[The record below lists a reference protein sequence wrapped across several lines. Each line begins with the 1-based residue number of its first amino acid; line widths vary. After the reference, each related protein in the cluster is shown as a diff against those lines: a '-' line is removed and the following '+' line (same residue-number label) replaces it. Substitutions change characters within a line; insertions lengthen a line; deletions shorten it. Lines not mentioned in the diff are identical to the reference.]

1 MRVRTAGMRISLTLL
16 ASAVLAACAMQPP
29 RPLPAPAVITPLPA
43 VAPPVGAVPVPKLP
57 SKPVTQPWASIAA
70 SDVMH
75 DCADA
80 PLIRANAA
88 RYARSPAHF
97 EQLLRQ
103 SLPLIIYVQ
112 KELRAS
118 GIPGEFAML
127 PMLESSYR
135 ASEPSHRGDAAGM
148 WQFMPATARRHGITI
163 NRQYDG
169 RLDPVASTQA
179 AITMLKSLEQQFGDW
194 RLVDMSYNAGPY
206 AIMAALR
213 DHPDL
218 GSQAIPN
225 IPVSAASR
233 NHLAKLM
240 ALNCIVRDPVRF
252 AVKLPQPAHDN
263 ELSTI
268 KVPSG
273 SRISNIADMAEIS
286 ESTLRKLNPG
296 YHSTRIP
303 ADSPRTLLLP
313 ADAAQ
318 TLLTALT
325 VNASESVAQ
334 VDTNAPQTGAAGSI
348 PLPAEPTAPD
358 QGSTSGPTPASPTKY
373 RVRGGETLW
382 SIAHRFHVSVSD
394 LKRWNHLQDNTVR
407 SGEELR
413 LHG

>member
-1 MRVRTAGMRISLTLL
+1 MRARTAGIRISLTLL

-29 RPLPAPAVITPLPA
+29 RPLPAPAVVTPLPA
-43 VAPPVGAVPVPKLP
+43 VAPPASAVLTAPPSPVM
-57 SKPVTQPWASIAA
+57 QPWASIKA
-70 SDVMH
+70 SAVMH
-75 DCADA
+75 DCANT
-80 PLIRANAA
+80 PLIRANTA

-103 SLPLIIYVQ
+103 SLPLITYVQ

-148 WQFMPATARRHGITI
+148 WQLMPATARRHGVTV
-163 NRQYDG
+163 NGQYDG

-179 AITMLKSLEQQFGDW
+179 AISMLKSLEQQFGDW
-194 RLVDMSYNAGPY
+194 RLVDMAYNAGPY

-225 IPVSAASR
+225 IPVNAASR

-240 ALNCIVRDPVRF
+240 ALNCIVRDPARF
-252 AVKLPQPAHDN
+252 AVKLPQSAHDN

-286 ESTLRKLNPG
+286 HSTLRTLHPG
-296 YHSTRIP
+296 SHGTRRP
-303 ADSPRTLLLP
+303 AGSPRPLLLP

-334 VDTNAPQTGAAGSI
+334 VDTNAPESTAAGSI
-348 PLPAEPTAPD
+348 PLPAEPTPPD
-358 QGSTSGPTPASPTKY
+358 QGSASGPAPAAPTQY
-373 RVRGGETLW
+373 RVRDGETLW
-382 SIAHRFHVSVSD
+382 SIARRFHVSVSD

-407 SGEELR
+407 AGKELR

>member
-1 MRVRTAGMRISLTLL
+1 MRARTAGIRISLTLL

-29 RPLPAPAVITPLPA
+29 KPLPTPAVVTPLPA
-43 VAPPVGAVPVPKLP
+43 VAPPASAALTPAPDGAV
-57 SKPVTQPWASIAA
+57 QPWADIKA
-70 SDVMH
+70 SAVMR

-88 RYARSPAHF
+88 RYTRSPAHF

-103 SLPLIIYVQ
+103 SLPLITYVQ
-112 KELRAS
+112 KELHTN

-135 ASEPSHRGDAAGM
+135 SSEPSHRGDAAGM
-148 WQFMPATARRHGITI
+148 WQFMPATARRHGITV
-163 NRQYDG
+163 NSQYDG

-179 AITMLKSLEQQFGDW
+179 AISMLKSLDQQFGDW
-194 RLVDMSYNAGPY
+194 RLVDMAYNAGPY

-240 ALNCIVRDPVRF
+240 ALNCIVRDPARF
-252 AVKLPQPAHDN
+252 AIKLPQPAHDN

-273 SRISNIADMAEIS
+273 SRIANIANMAEVS

-296 YHSTRIP
+296 YRSTHIP

-334 VDTNAPQTGAAGSI
+334 VDTNAPESTATGGI
-348 PLPAEPTAPD
+348 PLPAEPAPPS
-358 QGSTSGPTPASPTKY
+358 QSPASSPAPASPPRY
-373 RVRGGETLW
+373 RVRAGDTLW
-382 SIAHRFHVSVSD
+382 SIARRFHVSVSD
-394 LKRWNHLQDNTVR
+394 LKRWNHLQANTVR
-407 SGEELR
+407 SGTELR

>member
-1 MRVRTAGMRISLTLL
+1 MRARTAGIRISLTLI

-29 RPLPAPAVITPLPA
+29 KPLPAPAVVTPLPA
-43 VAPPVGAVPVPKLP
+43 VAPPASGVLTAPANPVA
-57 SKPVTQPWASIAA
+57 QPWASIKA
-70 SDVMH
+70 SGVMH
-75 DCADA
+75 DCADTL
-80 PLIRANAA
+80 LIRANAA
-88 RYARSPAHF
+88 RYTRSPAHF

-103 SLPLIIYVQ
+103 SLPLITYVQ
-112 KELRAS
+112 KELHTN

-135 ASEPSHRGDAAGM
+135 SSEPSHRGDAAGM
-148 WQFMPATARRHGITI
+148 WQFMPATARRHGITV

-169 RLDPVASTQA
+169 RLDPVASTRA
-179 AITMLKSLEQQFGDW
+179 AISMLKSLDQQFGDW
-194 RLVDMSYNAGPY
+194 RLVDMAYNAGPY

-218 GSQAIPN
+218 GSKAIPN
-225 IPVSAASR
+225 IPFSAASR

-240 ALNCIVRDPVRF
+240 ALNCIVRDPARF
-252 AVKLPQPAHDN
+252 AVKLPQPAQDN

-273 SRISNIADMAEIS
+273 SRIANIADMAEIS

-296 YHSTRIP
+296 YRSTRIP

-318 TLLTALT
+318 TLLTALA

-334 VDTNAPQTGAAGSI
+334 VDTNAPGSSANGSI
-348 PLPAEPTAPD
+348 PLPAEPTPPD
-358 QGSTSGPTPASPTKY
+358 QGSTSGPAPASPTQY
-373 RVRGGETLW
+373 RVHAGDTLW
-382 SIAHRFHVSVSD
+382 SIAQRFHVSVSD
-394 LKRWNHLQDNTVR
+394 LKRWNHLRDNTVR
-407 SGEELR
+407 SGAELR